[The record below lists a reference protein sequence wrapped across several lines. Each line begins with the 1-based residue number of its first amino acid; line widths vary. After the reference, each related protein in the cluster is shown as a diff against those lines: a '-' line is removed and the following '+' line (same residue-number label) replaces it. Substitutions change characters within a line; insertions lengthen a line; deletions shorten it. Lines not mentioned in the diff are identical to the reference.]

1 MVWYA
6 VAMVVDFFVDVLT
19 VCLKTAD
26 KDLEILLLRQ
36 QLHVLERNLE
46 KQARSNRWEKC
57 FLAVLFV

>member
-6 VAMVVDFFVDVLT
+6 VALVVDFFVDVLT
-19 VCLKTAD
+19 VRWKTTD

-57 FLAVLFV
+57 LLAVMFV